1 MAAVPMD
8 WLRAVYDEW
17 GRGNFRAGADRL
29 APDFEFSTGRD
40 FPDPARGVTAGE
52 AVRDYWRG
60 FLSSWAHLRI
70 EALEMTPVG
79 DRVLILVRQTGTGR
93 SSGVETSLDYFHV
106 WRFGDAGA
114 SRLDVLLGAGEA
126 HIEQLRGLYDAWAQ
140 GDFDVGADLFAPEI
154 EFVTSE
160 GFPDAPGPGEGLE
173 RVEHWRDEFLA
184 SFQELRIEALE
195 LEPIGERVLVRV
207 RQRGRFR
214 TTGIDVDVTYFQL
227 WTFSGGRA
235 TRFQVFAPGAEMEAR
250 AAADP

>member
-1 MAAVPMD
+1 MD

-17 GRGNFRAGADRL
+17 GRGNFRAGGDRL
-29 APDFEFSTGRD
+29 APDFEFNMGLD
-40 FPDPARGVTAGE
+40 FPDPARGVVGDE
-52 AVRDYWRG
+52 AIRDYWRG

-70 EALEMTPVG
+70 EAREMTPAG
-79 DRVLILVRQTGTGR
+79 DRVLIRVRQTGTGR
-93 SSGVETSLDYFHV
+93 ASGVETSLDCFHV

-114 SRLDVLLGAGEA
+114 TRLDVLLGAGEA
-126 HIEQLRGLYDAWAQ
+126 HVKQLRGVYDAWAQ
-140 GDFDVGADLFAPEI
+140 GDFDVGADLFAPDI

-160 GFPDAPGPGEGLE
+160 GFPDAPGQGPDLD
-173 RVEHWRDEFLA
+173 RVARWRDEFLA

-195 LEPIGERVLVRV
+195 LEPIGDRVLVRV

-235 TRFQVFAPGAEMEAR
+235 TRFQVFELGAEVEAR
-250 AAADP
+250 AAAGP

>member
-1 MAAVPMD
+1 MDAVPMD

-17 GRGNFRAGADRL
+17 GRGNFRAGGDRL
-29 APDFEFSTGRD
+29 AADFEFSTGPD
-40 FPDPARGVTAGE
+40 FPDPARGVGPGE
-52 AVRDYWRG
+52 PVRDYWRG

-70 EALEMTPVG
+70 EALEMTAVG
-79 DRVLILVRQTGTGR
+79 DRVLIVVRQTGTGR
-93 SSGVETSLDYFHV
+93 ASGVETTLDYFHV

-114 SRLDVLLGAGEA
+114 RRLDVLLGAAEA
-126 HIEQLRGLYDAWAQ
+126 RVEQLWGLYDAWAV
-140 GDFDVGADLFAPEI
+140 GDFDVGADLFAPDI

-195 LEPIGERVLVRV
+195 LEPIGEHVLARV

-227 WTFSGGRA
+227 WTFDAGRA
-235 TRFQVFAPGAEMEAR
+235 TRFRVFAPGAETDAR
-250 AAADP
+250 TAAAP